1 MNNEQDS
8 YYSDMTRISNSE
20 IGWFLKKG
28 PKYLHDML
36 TGKADGDK
44 GPQLARGTMIHEYL
58 LQPEQFSKDYVV
70 WDKPKPSSDK
80 QEKFVQ
86 ELINSTE
93 IEPNKA
99 IIEAYK
105 KCYSIVGKTDDKML
119 SEGLKIASML
129 KDYIE
134 FKKTDNRIMITQWQ
148 SNQLMKIAE
157 NIQKHKLASKLL
169 KNEYVSQEDEL
180 HHEFHIN
187 WEYTFKNA
195 SIFIGSDDVY
205 DLTIDCKSLLDS
217 VHFDFKNHICTLMDL
232 KTTVHVYGFEESM
245 KQYDYLRQ
253 LCYYKMAL
261 MWYLERNLN
270 ENIKDWSFKYYI
282 IGIDTNTT
290 EIRVFEFENIDV
302 MSRYKTIVS
311 SLFQIKWHQ
320 ETGKWDYY
328 KSYYDGDGAE
338 KLKIC

>member
-1 MNNEQDS
+1 MDIS
-8 YYSDMTRISNSE
+8 IPYYEDMSRISNSN

-36 TGKADGDK
+36 TGKAEGDK

-70 WDKPKPSSDK
+70 WDKPKPASDK
-80 QEKFVQ
+80 QEKFVE
-86 ELINSTE
+86 ELVNSTE

-99 IIEAYK
+99 ILSAYK

-119 SEGLKIASML
+119 SEGLKIASTL

-148 SNQLMKIAE
+148 ANQLMTIAE
-157 NIQKHKLASKLL
+157 NIQKHKLGRELL

-187 WEYTFKNA
+187 WEYCW
-195 SIFIGSDDVY
+195 
-205 DLTIDCKSLLDS
+205 IDQDSQEQKIIKCKSLLDS
-217 VHFDFKNHICTLMDL
+217 VHFDFKRRICTLMDL

-245 KQYDYLRQ
+245 RQYDYLRQ
-253 LCYYKMAL
+253 LCYYMMAL
-261 MWYLERNLN
+261 RWYIREVLKQDDMKWKFLY
-270 ENIKDWSFKYYI
+270 FI
-282 IGIDTNTT
+282 IGIDTNTN
-290 EIRVFEFENIDV
+290 EIRVFQFNNVDV
-302 MSRYKTIVS
+302 YSRQPTIIEA
-311 SLFQIKWHQ
+311 LYEIRWHQ
-320 ETGKWDYY
+320 ETGKWDHY
-328 KSYYDGDGAE
+328 KAYYDGDGAE
-338 KLKIC
+338 KLSL